1 MKTKQKNY
9 THRKRLH
16 FLDLNP
22 GETFIIDDASV
33 AIELRGVILMK
44 LLDIAFSSHNAVE
57 LCKGESFYLPTKTQ
71 VMKIEG
77 TFEWNYIYE

>member
-1 MKTKQKNY
+1 MKTQQKND
-9 THRKRLH
+9 TARKRLH

-33 AIELRGVILMK
+33 PIELRGIILMK
-44 LLDIAFSSHNAVE
+44 LLESGFSSHNAVE
-57 LCKGESFYLPTKTQ
+57 LCKGELFYVLTKTQ

>member
-1 MKTKQKNY
+1 MKTKLKND
-9 THRKRLH
+9 TARKRLH

-22 GETFIIDDASV
+22 GETFIIDDACMP
-33 AIELRGVILMK
+33 IELRGIILMK
-44 LLDIAFSSHNAVE
+44 LLDNAFSSHNAVT
-57 LCKGESFYLPTKTQ
+57 LCKGESFYLLTQTQ